1 MTITWPADKMGRGA
15 RQSQPLWQSPRTVF
29 PIVKDPLWAG
39 VGIPPRFCNHVAH
52 GKGHRTR
59 PFPTGGGWGDSVA
72 LMSPEAAVA
81 PRHQRPTQA
90 MLRKPPSGPT
100 PWLLKTFKVRATNP
114 G

>member
-1 MTITWPADKMGRGA
+1 M
-15 RQSQPLWQSPRTVF
+15 
-29 PIVKDPLWAG
+29 
-39 VGIPPRFCNHVAH
+39 GIPPRFCNHVAH

-59 PFPTGGGWGDSVA
+59 PFPKGGGWGDSAA

-100 PWLLKTFKVRATNP
+100 PWLLKTSKGEGDETRLMRNGSKSIAWVHVPCP
-114 G
+114 GGTSRSLW